1 MRCKIGLWLLG
12 NVLAIQCSPFNPP
25 SEEHDF
31 LDTTTASSLL
41 DPSAHSTNPASILV
55 AFNRP
60 PVPDSMPKCP
70 EGTFLACCIMAFVH
84 RYVGCSW
91 WDVGAP
97 CDRSH
102 ISLVCC
108 ADFYDDD
115 VRGYE
120 GICDSPKPT
129 LQPAT
134 GFSRFVPEIIYKN
147 LPEVV
152 PEFVIP

>member
-1 MRCKIGLWLLG
+1 MRWRIWLWLLG
-12 NVLAIQCSPFNPP
+12 NILAIQCSPFNPP
-25 SEEHDF
+25 SEDDDF
-31 LDTTTASSLL
+31 LDKPTASSLL
-41 DPSAHSTNPASILV
+41 DPSSHSTNPASILI

-70 EGTFLACCIMAFVH
+70 AGTFLACCIMGFVH
-84 RYVGCSW
+84 RLVGCSW
-91 WDVGAP
+91 WDLGAP
-97 CDRSH
+97 CDKPY
-102 ISLVCC
+102 IKLVCC
-108 ADFYDDD
+108 ADFHDDD

-120 GICDSPKPT
+120 GICDGSEPT

-134 GFSRFVPEIIYKN
+134 GFSRFVPETIYKI